1 MKLVIVLCVVC
12 FAIISDA
19 RWYRDEAEAIFDANE
34 DRDVDEEISTLSLP
48 SSVEQDSEPTIS
60 CPDTESS
67 FANLLCLIAELSRI
81 QRETASAVREVQ
93 RDAQLNNIVT
103 AAEKLKN
110 AANSAF
116 VNSLVSAVVSAVSGL
131 GGIGAAAG
139 VKSKNVTSS
148 FKADV

>member
-1 MKLVIVLCVVC
+1 MKIVIILCVVS

-19 RWYRDEAEAIFDANE
+19 RWYRNEAEAVFDANE

-48 SSVEQDSEPTIS
+48 SSVELDSEPTIS

-67 FANLLCLIAELSRI
+67 FANLLCLFAELSRI
-81 QRETASAVREVQ
+81 QRETASAVRETQ
-93 RDAQLNNIVT
+93 REDQLDNIVT

-116 VNSLVSAVVSAVSGL
+116 VNTLVSAALSAVSGL

-139 VKSKNVTSS
+139 VKSKIATSS